1 MMKCKTCG
9 KNSDSDYCFQHKPR
23 KGLQWGPKPS
33 LTSNKLVSDGK
44 THQSKK
50 PFKPKKKLLA
60 YRPKGYE
67 TMYEEIL
74 KMRNFFMD
82 IWKKRPHKSEVSGTY
97 LGKEPM
103 STYFHHI
110 LAKEKYPEACL
121 DEENIIL
128 LTLEEHSNVE
138 NDMYRYEEVNNRR
151 NQLNLKY
158 ERT

>member
-1 MMKCKTCG
+1 MKCKTCG

-23 KGLQWGPKPS
+23 TQLQQRVGPAFKSAGKPMQKRTS
-33 LTSNKLVSDGK
+33 KQLTKEIDKKLK
-44 THQSKK
+44 TH
-50 PFKPKKKLLA
+50 
-60 YRPKGYE
+60 E
-67 TMYEEIL
+67 
-74 KMRNFFMD
+74 MREFFLSY
-82 IWKKRPHKSEVSGTY
+82 WKKSDKKSAVSRTF

-110 LAKEKYPEACL
+110 LPKEKYPEACL

-138 NDMYRYEEVNNRR
+138 NDMYRYEEVNKRR
-151 NQLNLKY
+151 NYLLTKY

>member
-1 MMKCKTCG
+1 MKCKTCG

-23 KGLQWGPKPS
+23 KQLQSGRPS
-33 LTSNKLVSDGK
+33 LTTKKKVSDGK
-44 THQSKK
+44 SHQ
-50 PFKPKKKLLA
+50 
-60 YRPKGYE
+60 
-67 TMYEEIL
+67 
-74 KMRNFFMD
+74 MREMFLD
-82 IWKKRPHKSEVSGTY
+82 IWKKRAHKSEVSGTY

>member
-1 MMKCKTCG
+1 MKCKTCG

-23 KGLQWGPKPS
+23 KQLQQSGIKPS
-33 LTSNKLVSDGK
+33 LTAKSENTIRKIS
-44 THQSKK
+44 
-50 PFKPKKKLLA
+50 
-60 YRPKGYE
+60 E
-67 TMYEEIL
+67 
-74 KMRNFFMD
+74 MREFFLHV
-82 IWKKRPHKSEVSGTY
+82 WKKRAHYSEISGQY

-110 LAKEKYPEACL
+110 LPKEKYPEACL

-151 NQLNLKY
+151 NLLKLKY
-158 ERT
+158 EH

>member
-1 MMKCKTCG
+1 MKCKTCG
-9 KNSDSDYCFQHKPR
+9 KNADSEYCFAHKPR
-23 KGLQWGPKPS
+23 KPLPS
-33 LTSNKLVSDGK
+33 SGRGLTSRMNDKSFNKASQNISERVIIQK
-44 THQSKK
+44 
-50 PFKPKKKLLA
+50 
-60 YRPKGYE
+60 E
-67 TMYEEIL
+67 
-74 KMRNFFMD
+74 FFLS

-138 NDMYRYEEVNNRR
+138 NDMYRYDEVNKRR
-151 NQLNLKY
+151 NSLNEKY
-158 ERT
+158 NIL